1 MSISVDLIAATG
13 EIVQAQLVRMQ
24 PRHIQDFEN
33 DWQEMLQDLNES
45 DAFWNWAMKKRLSS
59 SINNRFEA
67 YAIEYE
73 NLAQGL
79 LWLETQWHCSL
90 VNPDQRLVYVEAIAS
105 APWNRGA
112 LQSPPYLKGVGT
124 ALLVFAKQRSL
135 ALGYDGLVGLH
146 SLPISEG
153 FYRRLRMS
161 DYGEDPDKDN
171 LRYFEFDTLE

>member
-13 EIVQAQLVRMQ
+13 ETVQAQLVRMQ

-59 SINNRFEA
+59 INKRFEA
-67 YAIEYE
+67 YTIEYE

-112 LQSPPYLKGVGT
+112 L
-124 ALLVFAKQRSL
+124 
-135 ALGYDGLVGLH
+135 
-146 SLPISEG
+146 
-153 FYRRLRMS
+153 
-161 DYGEDPDKDN
+161 
-171 LRYFEFDTLE
+171 